1 MAFNDTLFQ
10 LGMDLIRSSTAQK
23 EDHAR
28 AAFNVEVEDRSSG
41 PIDHSVSSAGTSV
54 FIDLHGVKRLDDAK
68 SVERA
73 VKRAVECL
81 GLKLKTVRSDRSAG
95 GRVSGIATLSNGRV
109 AFHACSR
116 SGFATIDA
124 TGCAG
129 LKPEAALIALANTFE
144 AREAVIK
151 RMRTTVPTTLP
162 APRVSAKAS
171 RKATVSRIHAKAA

>member
-10 LGMDLIRSSTAQK
+10 LGMDLTRSSTAQK

-28 AAFNVEVEDRSSG
+28 VAAFNDEVEDRFAG
-41 PIDHSVSSAGTSV
+41 PIDHSISSAGTSV
-54 FIDLHGVKRLDDAK
+54 FIDLHGAKRLDDAK

-73 VKRAVECL
+73 IKRAVECL
-81 GLKLKTVRSDRSAG
+81 GLKLKAVRSDRSG

-109 AFHACSR
+109 AFQACSR
-116 SGFATIDA
+116 SGFAAIDA

-129 LKPEAALIALANTFE
+129 LKPEAALIALANAFE

-151 RMRTTVPTTLP
+151 RMRKTAPIALAP
-162 APRVSAKAS
+162 PRVSVKPS